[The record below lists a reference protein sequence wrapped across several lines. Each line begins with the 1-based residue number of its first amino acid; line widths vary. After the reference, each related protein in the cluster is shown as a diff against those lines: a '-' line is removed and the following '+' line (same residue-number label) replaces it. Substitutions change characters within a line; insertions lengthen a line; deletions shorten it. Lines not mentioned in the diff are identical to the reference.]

1 MERPSRRIKEQY
13 FYSFWAKC
21 AKSQYVW
28 LVFAIKFLSY
38 FVCVFFYSVLEIFL
52 EDISYIV

>member
-13 FYSFWAKC
+13 FYSFWATC

-52 EDISYIV
+52 EDIS